1 VEKEEYI
8 KNGVVIIN
16 VLIVKMAHFFLN
28 ILRIAQIVALRLLKK
43 IMIIVHVNFV
53 KKVMFIMKMEMYVI
67 KIVGVIKQNQVSI
80 LTINFMIIAKILF
93 VKEIRQ
99 LLIVNVLI
107 AQANTII
114 LLKILVINAFVG
126 VKIIKNMNAMIKL
139 ENVFALRNI
148 MDIVVNFIL
157 KKVMMK

>member
-1 VEKEEYI
+1 
-8 KNGVVIIN
+8 
-16 VLIVKMAHFFLN
+16 
-28 ILRIAQIVALRLLKK
+28 
-43 IMIIVHVNFV
+43 
-53 KKVMFIMKMEMYVI
+53 
-67 KIVGVIKQNQVSI
+67 
-80 LTINFMIIAKILF
+80 MIIAKILF

-157 KKVMMK
+157 KKVMIKYFIRENIILNQMIF

>member
-1 VEKEEYI
+1 
-8 KNGVVIIN
+8 
-16 VLIVKMAHFFLN
+16 
-28 ILRIAQIVALRLLKK
+28 
-43 IMIIVHVNFV
+43 
-53 KKVMFIMKMEMYVI
+53 
-67 KIVGVIKQNQVSI
+67 
-80 LTINFMIIAKILF
+80 MIIAKILF

-157 KKVMMK
+157 KKVMIK